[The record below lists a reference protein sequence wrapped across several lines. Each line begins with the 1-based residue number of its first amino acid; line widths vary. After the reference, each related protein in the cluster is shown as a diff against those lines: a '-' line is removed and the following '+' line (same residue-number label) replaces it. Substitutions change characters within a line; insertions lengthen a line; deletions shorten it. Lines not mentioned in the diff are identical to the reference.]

1 MSIGTPFL
9 GVFSSLI
16 LKDCFQYRQ
25 DDNRNILHTSRLLG
39 SIGNR
44 YILFFACNAF
54 VLWILTVC
62 CNDSHARKV
71 FVECDEIMAIFSL
84 FSLFLWCFVI
94 ILIVMGIEDQCLGQ
108 FLAKVD
114 LTHLF
119 FATKVCCSQV
129 DVHFSDTPEETKDSI
144 WPILHCPKNLQT
156 DR

>member
-1 MSIGTPFL
+1 M
-9 GVFSSLI
+9 

-25 DDNRNILHTSRLLG
+25 DDNRNILHTGRLLG

-44 YILFFACNAF
+44 YIPLFACIAF
-54 VLWILTVC
+54 VLWIFTVC
-62 CNDSHARKV
+62 CNDSCARKV
-71 FVECDEIMAIFSL
+71 FALGECDETMAIFLL

-94 ILIVMGIEDQCLGQ
+94 ILVVMGIEDQCLGQ

-119 FATKVCCSQV
+119 LAIKVCCSQV
-129 DVHFSDTPEETKDSI
+129 DTHFSDTQEETKDSI
-144 WPILHCPKNLQT
+144 WPTLGCPNNLQT